1 MKKLSLTLL
10 LSTLLPAAAIAQTP
24 QRQKNA
30 QPAQEDVTVRI
41 GTKLVQ
47 IDVGV
52 TDKSDQVVRDLK
64 LDNFELYED
73 GKKQQLQFIEFV
85 DAQTGRRVRD
95 SHNPQTTTSETP
107 SSPSP
112 TGASLKRVIAFV
124 VDDLTIPK
132 QDMITV
138 RQMLTNFVERQMAPG
153 DLVSIARSV
162 SGLGLFEQFT
172 SDRDLLRRAISM
184 LTPVTHPFSLSN
196 GLESGR
202 VNPAALAGAESGA
215 AAITNVDIDTS
226 TDDTNQTL
234 RALMSLSTSSFV
246 VNSLRELPGRKT
258 LVLISGG
265 LPLFSSTSGTITGN
279 VSTFFQQLADH
290 AARSG
295 VVINTMDIRGLKSV
309 RAVANFADTPG
320 RGALSPGSGAGG
332 FGRIPDPAISP
343 SAPLEEHLGLRTL
356 SNSTGGL
363 AVLYTNDF
371 ETGLSKVLS
380 RSSGYYL
387 LAYTPENENF
397 DGKFRKLQVK
407 VKRDGARVYTR
418 DGYFAREDSERA
430 TPKTK
435 EESLLL
441 AARSPL
447 AVYDLNV
454 SANLLFKPTAANKSD
469 VDA

>member
-1 MKKLSLTLL
+1 MLVSSYNFGLSFDRILESISSPLFKRSSPMNRLSFSLL
-10 LSTLLPAAAIAQTP
+10 LSMLLLVASVAQTP
-24 QRQKNA
+24 QRQK
-30 QPAQEDVTVRI
+30 PAQEDLTVRI

-47 IDVGV
+47 IDVAV
-52 TDKSDQVVRDLK
+52 IDKNDQVVRDLK

-95 SHNPQTTTSETP
+95 SHNPQTTASETP

-153 DLVSIARSV
+153 DLVSIVRSV
-162 SGLGLFEQFT
+162 GGRGLFEQFT

-184 LTPVTHPFSLSN
+184 LTPVTHPFALYN
-196 GLESGR
+196 GLESDR
-202 VNPAALAGAESGA
+202 VNPAALAGAEAGG
-215 AAITNVDIDTS
+215 AAITNVDIDTG

-246 VNSLRELPGRKT
+246 VDSLRDLPGRKT

-265 LPLFSSTSGTITGN
+265 LPLFSGMSGTITGN
-279 VSTFFQQLADH
+279 VSTFFRQLADH

-309 RAVANFADTPG
+309 RAVANFTDTPG
-320 RGALSPGSGAGG
+320 KGALSPGSGAGG

-380 RSSGYYL
+380 RSKRRFK
-387 LAYTPENENF
+387 ANENH
-397 DGKFRKLQVK
+397 RIS
-407 VKRDGARVYTR
+407 KRIAPESHRHQAR
-418 DGYFAREDSERA
+418 D
-430 TPKTK
+430 
-435 EESLLL
+435 
-441 AARSPL
+441 RS
-447 AVYDLNV
+447 
-454 SANLLFKPTAANKSD
+454 
-469 VDA
+469 